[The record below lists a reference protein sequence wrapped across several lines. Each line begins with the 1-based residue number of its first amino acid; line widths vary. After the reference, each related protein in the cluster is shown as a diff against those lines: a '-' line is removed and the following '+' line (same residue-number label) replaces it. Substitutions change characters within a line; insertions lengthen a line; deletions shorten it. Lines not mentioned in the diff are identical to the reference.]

1 MKSILT
7 VEATS
12 LDLLSE
18 SNKKGFTTP
27 FKRVAYAPL
36 SCEMATA
43 LNSFL
48 CQPNRA
54 VLCL

>member
-1 MKSILT
+1 MKSVLT

-27 FKRVAYAPL
+27 FKHVVYAPP
-36 SCEMATA
+36 SRDMAKA